1 MPDKEFEPKI
11 EFHAQA
17 REELAES
24 SEWYEDRKSG
34 LGEEFLNEVESKLQ
48 KIAIRPNS
56 FAVVHNDV
64 RQASLI
70 RFPYLIYYVIKSPV
84 IFIISIWHKK
94 RNGDGWKNRL

>member
-17 REELAES
+17 S
-24 SEWYEDRKSG
+24 
-34 LGEEFLNEVESKLQ
+34 EEFLNEVESKLQ

-94 RNGDGWKNRL
+94 RNRDGWKNRL